1 MAIKYRIVT
10 TIEKYDTETD
20 DILDTYMAQKS
31 MITSK
36 KVRIM
41 KIRKYPHEECII
53 AISNNED
60 FASVLYSK
68 SKLINDDIK
77 AQQTCKMDD
86 LGFSD
91 IYPKKPGVYRWTGTI
106 IHCSSA
112 PGIIDEVE
120 YVANKYD
127 MLYSFDP
134 AKVIQLDPWRNDP
147 DYPTEDWTDEVIAGA
162 TRLGYLAWVD
172 HQRAIKIDDQAA
184 A

>member
-53 AISNNED
+53 AIGADEG

-68 SKLINDDIK
+68 SKLINDDI
-77 AQQTCKMDD
+77 ASQQTWEMDN

-91 IYPKKPGVYRWTGTI
+91 VYPEKPGIYRWTGTI
-106 IHCSSA
+106 IHLSNKPNEIS
-112 PGIIDEVE
+112 EVE
-120 YVANKYD
+120 YVCDKYD

-134 AKVIQLDPWRNDP
+134 AEVIQLDPWRNDP

-172 HQRAIKIDDQAA
+172 HQRAIKLDDQAA